1 MKLKQSLTDREI
13 LFAIDIALN
22 TSGVAIMDC
31 HRKIYATFLVKA
43 VVSKKYYP
51 KLDYLYDTFIE
62 IFTEVENEKPKSITL
77 ILEDRLKAGFSGSTL
92 ASIEGSRVTS
102 YHAFRQVFKSSQIE
116 TSVVLYDPG
125 TVKKYFTGKRTAKKE
140 TVLKSA
146 LEKNP
151 FLKRY
156 KQEDILDAIY
166 LGLYHVD
173 SK

>member
-1 MKLKQSLTDREI
+1 MKLKTSIKDKNI

-22 TSGVAIMDC
+22 TSGVAIMDY
-31 HRKIYATFLVKA
+31 HKKIYATFLVR
-43 VVSKKYYP
+43 VTVSKKYYQ
-51 KLDYLYDTFIE
+51 KLDYLYDNFIE
-62 IFTEVENEKPKSITL
+62 IFTEILKEQPKSVTL

-125 TVKKYFTGKRTAKKE
+125 TIKKYFTGKRSAKKE

-146 LEKNP
+146 VEKNP

-166 LGLYHVD
+166 LGLYHVA